1 MFAKLKEMI
10 EEYIR
15 EKERREA
22 EKKMKELIGKVV
34 CAVVLCFVGVLI
46 FKHRKPI
53 LALIIGKKLLEAEEP
68 KCSFLKP
75 FG

>member
-34 CAVVLCFVGVLI
+34 CAVILCFVGVLI

-53 LALIIGKKLLEAEEP
+53 LAAILGKALLGDEEP
-68 KCSFLKP
+68 KCSFLKL